1 MDPNAI
7 LIVAGAIVVS
17 LIVRPDYAL
26 QIFGVLLIISSP
38 LGVSMPGLGGGMPI
52 VSIVTGMVLIGLGR
66 VVFNLRI
73 IVALIRAASPEAAQ
87 KVPARRW
94 FI

>member
-7 LIVAGAIVVS
+7 LIIACIIVAA

-26 QIFGVLLIISSP
+26 QVFGVLLIISAP
-38 LGVSMPGLGGGMPI
+38 LGVSMPGLGGGTPI
-52 VSIVTGMVLIGLGR
+52 ASIVFGMALIGLGR
-66 VVFNLRI
+66 VVYNLRI
-73 IVALIRAASPEAAQ
+73 IVALIRAGSPEAAQ